1 MYRKD
6 FFLTQHTPLIHF
18 ENLEN
23 ATIRPTELKSKLDK
37 FLMDKCKDLNV
48 GDPKNK
54 DDLIE
59 FKTNYRYKVFVKVKK
74 VKIDEIIE
82 RKEGKEK
89 KKDKK
94 LYELPFYFGNGG
106 RIYKQSPKVLSDT
119 SSTGITVSFFSF
131 NKTLLDCIESSF
143 EAFLAS
149 TNFGTRQSKGYGS
162 FYLADKEFNPNL
174 IDGFVYKLRINES
187 DWNKALKDVDL
198 FYRFLRQGINRVSF
212 NKTKESR
219 ITVFYCKPAVF
230 SYVKKI
236 FPDIEWE
243 KRVIKQNFFSDTL
256 VTQAKNYP
264 YSDVL
269 KSGDKKRDIRDIF
282 GLSSNERWFTYSAYI
297 KKIDQSGKI
306 KRFKS
311 PITIKPIKVSN
322 GFDVYFFMD
331 WRKEE
336 RLDEFLGTSLK
347 IEAKGK
353 LIDCKPFKIKVLEDF
368 DFDDFFRYVSGVK
381 LDEYVEKKYHGHG
394 DFGRLKEM
402 LNNFEKV
409 K

>member
-1 MYRKD
+1 M
-6 FFLTQHTPLIHF
+6 
-18 ENLEN
+18 
-23 ATIRPTELKSKLDK
+23 
-37 FLMDKCKDLNV
+37 
-48 GDPKNK
+48 
-54 DDLIE
+54 
-59 FKTNYRYKVFVKVKK
+59 
-74 VKIDEIIE
+74 
-82 RKEGKEK
+82 
-89 KKDKK
+89 
-94 LYELPFYFGNGG
+94 
-106 RIYKQSPKVLSDT
+106 
-119 SSTGITVSFFSF
+119 
-131 NKTLLDCIESSF
+131 
-143 EAFLAS
+143 
-149 TNFGTRQSKGYGS
+149 
-162 FYLADKEFNPNL
+162 
-174 IDGFVYKLRINES
+174 
-187 DWNKALKDVDL
+187 KDVDL

-243 KRVIKQNFFSDTL
+243 KRVIKQNFFSDAL
-256 VTQAKNYP
+256 VSQAKNYP

-347 IEAKGK
+347 IEATGK
-353 LIDCKPFKIKVLEDF
+353 FIDCKPFKIKVLEDF
-368 DFDDFFRYVSGVK
+368 DFDDFFRYVSEVK
-381 LDEYVEKKYHGHG
+381 LDEYVDKEYHGSK
-394 DFGRLKEM
+394 DFGQLKGM